1 VLNIGEP
8 APDFHLPG
16 DDGKEISL
24 ASLRGK
30 YVVLYFYPKAST
42 PGCTCEAN
50 EFRDSKKEFDKL
62 GAVILGCSAD
72 QVAAQARFHEK
83 QNLNFNLLS
92 DPNFEVIEAY
102 GARRM
107 KKFLGKSF
115 LGIVRSTVLISPDGK
130 VAKIWETASARGHAA
145 EVLAA
150 LKELK
155 NAAAATA

>member
-1 VLNIGEP
+1 VLNVGES
-8 APDFHLPG
+8 APDFRLRG
-16 DDGKEISL
+16 EDGKEVSL
-24 ASLRGK
+24 AGLRGR

-50 EFRDSKKEFDKL
+50 EFRDRKRDFDKL

-72 QVAAQARFHEK
+72 HVEAQARFHDK

-92 DPNFEVIEAY
+92 DPEFEVIEAY

-115 LGIVRSTVLISPDGK
+115 LGIVRSTVLIGPDGNI
-130 VAKIWETASARGHAA
+130 AKIWETASAKGHAA

-155 NAAAATA
+155 KSA

>member
-1 VLNIGEP
+1 MLKVGEP
-8 APDFHLPG
+8 APDFKLHA
-16 DDGKEISL
+16 DDDSEISL

-50 EFRDSKKEFDKL
+50 EFRERKKDFDKF

-72 QVAAQARFHEK
+72 QVEAQARFHEK
-83 QNLNFNLLS
+83 QKLNFNLLS
-92 DPNFEVIEAY
+92 DPKFEVIEAY

-115 LGIVRSTVLISPDGK
+115 LGIVRSTVLIAPDGK
-130 VAKIWETASARGHAA
+130 VAKIWETASAKGHAA

-150 LKELK
+150 LGELQ
-155 NAAAATA
+155 NAASATA

>member
-1 VLNIGEP
+1 VLKIGDS
-8 APDFHLPG
+8 APGFRLPS

-24 ASLRGK
+24 AGLRGN
-30 YVVLYFYPKAST
+30 YVVLYFYPRAST

-50 EFRDSKKEFDKL
+50 EFRERKKEFDKL

-72 QVAAQARFHEK
+72 SIEAQARFHEK
-83 QNLNFNLLS
+83 QKLNFTLLS
-92 DPNFEVIEAY
+92 DPQFEVIEAY

-115 LGIVRSTVLISPDGK
+115 LGIVRSTYLIDPDGK
-130 VAKIWETASARGHAA
+130 IIKIWDPASAKGHAA

-150 LKELK
+150 LMELK
-155 NAAAATA
+155 KAA

>member
-1 VLNIGEP
+1 MLKVGEP
-8 APDFHLPG
+8 APDFCLHG
-16 DDGKEISL
+16 DDDKEISL
-24 ASLRGK
+24 ASLKGK

-50 EFRDSKKEFDKL
+50 EFRERKKEFDKL
-62 GAVILGCSAD
+62 NTVILGCSAD
-72 QVAAQARFHEK
+72 PVAAQARFHEK
-83 QNLNFNLLS
+83 QTLNFNLLS
-92 DPNFEVIEAY
+92 DPKFEVIEAY

-115 LGIVRSTVLISPDGK
+115 LGIVRSTVLITPDGT
-130 VAKIWETASARGHAA
+130 VAKIWETASAKGHAA

>member
-1 VLNIGEP
+1 MLNIGEP

-155 NAAAATA
+155 SAAAATA